1 MPCKKIYSLFNGATE
16 VHLRSDITSTQMQ
29 AFEQI
34 KELSISRSYVRQLL
48 IELNASRDLGL
59 GFVGAQGIR
68 EEDTRIAI
76 LTRARRALVAVSDV
90 TIYGL
95 GMTLEN
101 VTFMNVMQMQNE
113 AGTVDTMLKRM
124 VSYLR
129 YYIPHRSH
137 RQKTKGLT
145 VMQ

>member
-1 MPCKKIYSLFNGATE
+1 MPCKKTYNLFNGATE
-16 VHLRSDITSTQMQ
+16 VHPRSDITSTQMQ

-59 GFVGAQGIR
+59 GFMGAQGIR
-68 EEDTRIAI
+68 EEDTRIEI

-95 GMTLEN
+95 GMTFEN

-129 YYIPHRSH
+129 YYIPVLINKR
-137 RQKTKGLT
+137 RK
-145 VMQ
+145 V